1 MNKEEVI
8 QIAQKYLD
16 ENLKVESPSED
27 RLPIVDE
34 RSVYKKR
41 YGWVVW
47 FHSKRCHATG
57 SWRDNY
63 IGLGPLI
70 IENRGEALGVVNEQ
84 SSKEEKFQ
92 NLTIRPILKL
102 QNDLFIDVFKNY
114 VSKHKNDFY
123 SYSVEKKLL
132 FIENAIQK
140 DIKFRNS
147 LKGMVIGLFTIDEY
161 AEYIQNSSNLNK
173 RMMNMLIERLKSN
186 VQIFEFQDLS

>member
-1 MNKEEVI
+1 MN
-8 QIAQKYLD
+8 
-16 ENLKVESPSED
+16 
-27 RLPIVDE
+27 
-34 RSVYKKR
+34 
-41 YGWVVW
+41 
-47 FHSKRCHATG
+47 T
-57 SWRDNY
+57 RDLY
-63 IGLGPLI
+63 I
-70 IENRGEALGVVNEQ
+70 IENRGEAMGVVSEQ